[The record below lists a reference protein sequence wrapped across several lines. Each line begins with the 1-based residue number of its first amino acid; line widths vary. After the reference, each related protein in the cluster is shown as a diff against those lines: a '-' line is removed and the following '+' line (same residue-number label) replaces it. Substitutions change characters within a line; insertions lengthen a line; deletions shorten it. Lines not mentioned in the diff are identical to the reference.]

1 VNQQERD
8 TFVEFV
14 HGSSA
19 RLTRLAVLLTGERQG
34 ADDLVQAAYERTLR
48 HWPRLHRDG
57 DPESYAR
64 RIVVN
69 LAIDGGRSRTRR
81 PEVLTQPPE
90 RSVADC
96 AEMVGERLRVLEALR
111 QLPRQQ
117 RAVVV
122 LRYYSDLPETA
133 IADALGC
140 TVGTVKSN
148 AHRATQRLRE
158 LLGKQG
164 TARTNGSVP
173 TPEGHAQVAT

>member
-1 VNQQERD
+1 MNQQERD

-14 HGSSA
+14 HGSSS

-48 HWPRLHRDG
+48 HWPRLNKAG

-96 AEMVGERLRVLEALR
+96 AEMVSERMRVLDALS

-122 LRYYSDLPETA
+122 LRYYSDLSESA

-140 TVGTVKSN
+140 TVGTVKSRTS
-148 AHRATQRLRE
+148 RALTALRGDETAQRAL
-158 LLGKQG
+158 
-164 TARTNGSVP
+164 ARGD
-173 TPEGHAQVAT
+173 

>member
-1 VNQQERD
+1 MNQQERD

-19 RLTRLAVLLTGERQG
+19 RLTRLAVLLTGQRQG

-48 HWPRLHRDG
+48 HWPRLHKGG

-96 AEMVGERLRVLEALR
+96 AELVGERMRVLEALR

-122 LRYYSDLPETA
+122 LRYYSDLSESS

-148 AHRATQRLRE
+148 GHRATLRLRE
-158 LLGKQG
+158 LLGS
-164 TARTNGSVP
+164 ARAARVV
-173 TPEGHAQVAT
+173 TPGESRQVAM